1 MFTPYCEQLLGTGW
15 THTMNIH
22 ISEAE
27 LVSGTVMANWS
38 NHARRREAVP
48 AVGLHVS
55 IAFDMGQ
62 SSFSASA
69 LGGAGPAEHTLEGV
83 QAYSELRSSVGQ

>member
-1 MFTPYCEQLLGTGW
+1 MI
-15 THTMNIH
+15 IH
-22 ISEAE
+22 ILEAE
-27 LVSGTVMANWS
+27 MVSGTVMANWS
-38 NHARRREAVP
+38 NHARWREAVP

-69 LGGAGPAEHTLEGV
+69 LGDAGLAEHTLEGV
-83 QAYSELRSSVGQ
+83 RACSELRSSVGQ